1 MRKLKKYDLGYLVPD
16 ETSLGSKSPLDG
28 RVAVCAG
35 VCHKQTKPYQ
45 RYKYFFSVGGI
56 ADQKLVQRGLRSSG
70 LPNIP
75 GLGFTKREY
84 FLFIPPDVIQLELPC
99 VIKMHYADEIK
110 RQHENTEKDQFRL

>member
-16 ETSLGSKSPLDG
+16 ETKGCKSPLYG

-35 VCHKQTKPYQ
+35 VCGKKTKAYQ

-56 ADQKLVQRGLRSSG
+56 ADQKLVQKCLRSTRLSG
-70 LPNIP
+70 IP
-75 GLGFTKREY
+75 GLGFAKRQY
-84 FLFIPPDVIQLELPC
+84 FLCIPPDVIQLELPC

-110 RQHENTEKDQFRL
+110 RQHENTEEDQFGL